1 MMVLRTEVARLPT
14 HLSLQIL
21 LRPELT
27 QAVPI
32 LSPLQGQP
40 RLQTCLENLLLGAG
54 QLEPY
59 QWNNIVRDPAGPSTG
74 HKTPMS
80 RGFQNQDCA

>member
-14 HLSLQIL
+14 HLGLQIL

-59 QWNNIVRDPAGPSTG
+59 LPTGTILYATLLAPA
-74 HKTPMS
+74 
-80 RGFQNQDCA
+80 QDTKPQ